1 VLDRTFR
8 ACMSAD
14 GTKRLSAEGSFW
26 IAATVTGVM
35 SPKHEV
41 GARIQKRTAAVLA
54 RRNGRYAARYLF
66 MGGKQKVAAG
76 SSGMPVCCVRA
87 LDAGVPALGDRTPM
101 PLVEPLAPEGHQ
113 RIPWRNGRGELIVID
128 REGGESWQD
137 LSVAWHFGRT
147 AIIEEGPFSDYTG
160 HERLQVVTKGA
171 GLVLIAPDHE
181 IDLRLPMHPRR
192 YDGGTPIRT
201 LLEKGPVEVVNL
213 IADRA
218 RFDIDLRV
226 GKAGA
231 NVSCR
236 SGRHVVYA
244 PVGPA
249 HVEIDECAYTLAEDH
264 ALRLR
269 VDAGIDVSVQAG
281 QVIVGSVHDK
291 S

>member
-1 VLDRTFR
+1 
-8 ACMSAD
+8 
-14 GTKRLSAEGSFW
+14 
-26 IAATVTGVM
+26 
-35 SPKHEV
+35 
-41 GARIQKRTAAVLA
+41 
-54 RRNGRYAARYLF
+54 
-66 MGGKQKVAAG
+66 
-76 SSGMPVCCVRA
+76 
-87 LDAGVPALGDRTPM
+87 M

-113 RIPWRNGRGELIVID
+113 RIPWKNGRGELIVID

-137 LSVAWHFGRT
+137 MSVDWHFGRT

-226 GKAGA
+226 GKVGA
-231 NVSCR
+231 EMFCKSD
-236 SGRHVVYA
+236 RHVVYA
-244 PVGPA
+244 PVGA
-249 HVEIDECAYTLAEDH
+249 AQVEIDGRAHTLTEDH
-264 ALRLR
+264 ALRVR
-269 VDAGIDVSVQAG
+269 TGSGTNVTVRDG
-281 QVIVGSVHDK
+281 QVIVGSIHDK
-291 S
+291 P